1 MMMRMTMMRM
11 TTWSRWGVVLM
22 LLITLLVAGC
32 STTASTPAASVTPNA
47 RTSASNP
54 ISQLNAA
61 RSGGERVGGEANEEG
76 EQGESG
82 ERGEGG
88 GAQRLSITL
97 SDSAVQPSTLTARAG
112 LIEFD
117 IVNHGQKAHTISV
130 TGGEDQENLGSVD
143 PGKTLR
149 VQGNLPPGTYDLAID
164 PNATPSPGPTAS
176 LTVR

>member
-1 MMMRMTMMRM
+1 MMMRMTMIRM
-11 TTWSRWGVVLM
+11 TTWSRWGAALM
-22 LLITLLVAGC
+22 LSIALLVVGC
-32 STTASTPAASVTPNA
+32 SARASNPVVPATPSA

-54 ISQLNAA
+54 ISQLSAA
-61 RSGGERVGGEANEEG
+61 RSGGEREGGEASEEG
-76 EQGESG
+76 EGG

-88 GAQRLSITL
+88 GAQRLSITV
-97 SDSAVQPSTLTARAG
+97 SDSAVQPSALTARAG

-130 TGGEDQENLGSVD
+130 TGGEDQQNLGSVD

-164 PNATPSPGPTAS
+164 PSATPHPGPTAS

>member
-1 MMMRMTMMRM
+1 MT
-11 TTWSRWGVVLM
+11 S
-22 LLITLLVAGC
+22 
-32 STTASTPAASVTPNA
+32 SA

-61 RSGGERVGGEANEEG
+61 RAGGAREGGEANEG
-76 EQGESG
+76 GK
-82 ERGEGG
+82 RGEGG
-88 GAQRLSITL
+88 ERGGEGGTQRLSITL

-117 IVNHGQKAHTISV
+117 IVNHGQKAHVVAV
-130 TGGEDQENLGSVD
+130 TGGEDQQNLGSVD

-149 VQGNLPPGTYDLAID
+149 VQGNLPPGTYDVAVD